1 MNIMPRKKLIR
12 RLSTTR
18 RRSRLIIVMISVLL
32 VILLFYGLP
41 NVFTSDL
48 KLKLSP
54 YPDGKNFAFSIT
66 DDPDHHTVEKIEPIY
81 DLLTRLGFR
90 TTMLVWVKEATHSNG
105 IPEEDGQFY
114 FGDTCERELYLRYVK
129 ELQDKGFEIG
139 MHTASSGNDF
149 RNETM
154 WGYERFRELFGA
166 YPKMNIMHYHNLE
179 NIYWGKNV
187 FRSRLGHG
195 FVGLF
200 SKIPYSGER
209 ERTVHISGETSLK
222 KKPNMF
228 ACGGRP
234 VSTHWPSIPVCR
246 IRYPINLL

>member
-12 RLSTTR
+12 RLSITR

-32 VILLFYGLP
+32 VILLVYGLP

-209 ERTVHISGETSLK
+209 GQSIFL
-222 KKPNMF
+222 
-228 ACGGRP
+228 GRHP
-234 VSTHWPSIPVCR
+234 
-246 IRYPINLL
+246 